1 VNTQLP
7 VLNQLVIKA
16 LEVIGHPASI
26 AEICNE
32 IERQGTRFTQKH
44 PRQEVYTRIGKFR
57 GIRKI
62 EAALY
67 ALEEQPEVYVEYVG
81 QREGEE
87 PFEIN
92 GQRWQYVNVLD
103 GQGKRDIGVYSF
115 GEDRCYNYSVWR
127 SRELA
132 IN

>member
-32 IERQGTRFTQKH
+32 IERQGNYFSRKH
-44 PRQEVYTRIGKFR
+44 PRQELYVRIGKFH

-62 EAALY
+62 STATY
-67 ALEEQPEVYVEYVG
+67 ALDEPAEVYVEYVG

-87 PFEIN
+87 PFELN
-92 GQRWQYVNVLD
+92 GQRWQYVNVLN

-115 GEDRCYNYSVWR
+115 GEDRCYDYSIWR